1 MYHPLA
7 AEELERHQD
16 LLREAAD
23 ESQRE
28 PPEVVVLE
36 EIVQVDGEELEGDA
50 QVAAEVEVFLHLHQV
65 VLVLL
70 VLVPQV
76 LQNLELHQRLLV
88 KPLLVPYHLHGHRT
102 SRLVVVTAHHLPE
115 ATLAE
120 LVDDLEPVREMVALA
135 HHVVAA
141 VVVVAVVIAPASLL
155 ALHLLRA
162 DPREVH
168 ARVLQNLR
176 PLERGQRGAVSPER
190 SRRRDAGANV
200 RLLLPHPLAPSRSP
214 GRVASASS
222 SRAVRRIPAFIVG
235 APPAY
240 AAGRVSAVVRRRRVS
255 GPGRHR
261 GQSEREGQRLR
272 GVPPPRNLG
281 RGRGRGYRATTR

>member
-50 QVAAEVEVFLHLHQV
+50 QVAAEVEVLLHLHQIM
-65 VLVLL
+65 LVLL

-76 LQNLELHQRLLV
+76 LQNLELHQRLVV
-88 KPLLVPYHLHGHRT
+88 KPLLVPYHLHRHR
-102 SRLVVVTAHHLPE
+102 SSHLVVVTAHHLPE

-135 HHVVAA
+135 HDVVSPF
-141 VVVVAVVIAPASLL
+141 VVVAVVIAPASLL

-168 ARVLQNLR
+168 ARVLQDLR

-190 SRRRDAGANV
+190 SRRRDASNIC
-200 RLLLPHPLAPSRSP
+200 LLPPHPLAASRSP